1 MLVHMYVHWAHIPR
15 HKIIWWWDMARSHFI
30 SYAKLI
36 LKILKL
42 LEEKYN
48 FGGGWEINYN
58 FSII

>member
-1 MLVHMYVHWAHIPR
+1 MLVHMYVHCSWAYMPR
-15 HKIIWWWDMARSHFI
+15 HKIIGSWDMARSHFT

-48 FGGGWEINYN
+48 FGGGWEIN
-58 FSII
+58 